1 MSGGARLQEPGFRQP
16 VFAIARGRG
25 TGSTRRRLQE
35 QGFGVFVMPAVGRK
49 VRAERGEIDDADFR
63 RVELG
68 QQPAAHPGRRKLR
81 RPLHSLSDRMF
92 HELERH
98 GNGNVED
105 FPLMRGIAFDIGI
118 FRIDLELLRR
128 ACHENAGTRNDQRPE
143 RLQFGIRQRADGME
157 RLHRRQDLEGITAR
171 MMQQR
176 CAGNGKIGDHP
187 PFQHV
192 AEIDDAVRDEAP
204 ALSARLTTLSSV
216 TS

>member
-1 MSGGARLQEPGFRQP
+1 MLHE
-16 VFAIARGRG
+16 I
-25 TGSTRRRLQE
+25 
-35 QGFGVFVMPAVGRK
+35 
-49 VRAERGEIDDADFR
+49 ERD
-63 RVELG
+63 
-68 QQPAAHPGRRKLR
+68 
-81 RPLHSLSDRMF
+81 
-92 HELERH
+92 
-98 GNGNVED
+98 GNRNVED

-128 ACHENAGTRNDQRPE
+128 ACHENAGTRDDQRPE

-204 ALSARLTTLSSV
+204 APVRAAHDIVVGDVLMDRLQAQVRHQRLNPAHGADHRLGNALAQIDV
-216 TS
+216 AHGR